1 MKLSATKTKE
11 EISNKELSRESVT
24 DSETQE
30 EVTYTGSAGVEQED
44 NQETHPFDPNSIKL
58 ETKTMIIQSILNS
71 TSSFKSFV
79 LFPVLRA

>member
-30 EVTYTGSAGVEQED
+30 EVTYTA
-44 NQETHPFDPNSIKL
+44 
-58 ETKTMIIQSILNS
+58 
-71 TSSFKSFV
+71 
-79 LFPVLRA
+79 